1 MTRVLPIVVVVLLGY
16 VGFVFWKNSSK
27 PPPEAPPAPVAVAT
41 PAPPPVATPTPEP
54 LAIAPPTPQKNLAP
68 AGTFYIVQRVTVTTD
83 SGITGIAP
91 GTRVTMVSPGPPM
104 QVSDGQNQFAVQ
116 PEQVTN
122 DLDIAA
128 RVYYAD
134 RNAQAAV
141 NASSAQAAQA
151 SAAAELA
158 SEKAWQA
165 KERTL
170 STLYAQPASLPMS
183 TGELNQAARPVSE
196 IEGGGDFKGAIH

>member
-1 MTRVLPIVVVVLLGY
+1 
-16 VGFVFWKNSSK
+16 
-27 PPPEAPPAPVAVAT
+27 
-41 PAPPPVATPTPEP
+41 
-54 LAIAPPTPQKNLAP
+54 
-68 AGTFYIVQRVTVTTD
+68 
-83 SGITGIAP
+83 
-91 GTRVTMVSPGPPM
+91 M

-141 NASSAQAAQA
+141 NASGAQAAQV
-151 SAAAELA
+151 SAAAEEA

-183 TGELNQAARPVSE
+183 TGELDQSARPVSE